1 MEQTGV
7 NPFEVFAHGA
17 FLNGQGVE
25 GFSSELTGVGNWD
38 PLSVL
43 TPKYSATTIGTS
55 QSFQESTDQYIS
67 GASISIFYLYFQFWY
82 RVLSSWASLFNC
94 SSVERNFGMY
104 FSQRSKSGISNRTNG

>member
-7 NPFEVFAHGA
+7 NPFAVLAHGA

-25 GFSSELTGVGNWD
+25 GFSFELTGVGNWD

-67 GASISIFYLYFQFWY
+67 ESPKLNQVISGYVA
-82 RVLSSWASLFNC
+82 R
-94 SSVERNFGMY
+94 
-104 FSQRSKSGISNRTNG
+104 RTP